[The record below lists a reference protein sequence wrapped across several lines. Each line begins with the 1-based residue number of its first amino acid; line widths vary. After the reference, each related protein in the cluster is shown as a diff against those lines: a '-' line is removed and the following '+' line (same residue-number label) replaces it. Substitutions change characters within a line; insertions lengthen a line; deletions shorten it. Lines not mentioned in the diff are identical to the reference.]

1 MNRMLC
7 LCIGRVGTCMGTMA
21 FAGAL
26 PVLSSV
32 WAMDAKTAGGIQ
44 TAFNLANALALFVA
58 AYVSDRF
65 GARRVYLV
73 CIWSGAVAI
82 AIFALFATS
91 AASALP
97 LIVLVGLTQ
106 GGAYAPAMILAAD
119 MSSPSSRG
127 HAMGLVLASGSLGY
141 MLGIV
146 FALWGATVHG
156 AWMGL
161 GICAVGGFL
170 GAAVGHLG
178 LKGEAKASF
187 RAAPKPLVPEGAPA
201 ANWRAGLGPAS
212 CCLFI
217 GYVAHCWELLGNFAW
232 TPSLLA
238 AALRPLGF
246 GAMTTGLM
254 IGATIHLSGMA
265 ATYLIA
271 ALSDRWRRT
280 HVLIAVAGAGALCS
294 MLMGMSAQWGPVCT
308 VAIAAVGSFFIFG
321 DSGVLT
327 AAMTEAVPSER
338 LGRIM
343 AVRSIMGFGAGA
355 LAPMIFGAVFDATGR
370 WEWAYGVLALGG
382 GIALFAAIA
391 LQRLSAGERRRS
403 SALAVGAD

>member
-1 MNRMLC
+1 MNRLLW

-73 CIWSGAVAI
+73 CIWSGAVAVS
-82 AIFALFATS
+82 AFAVFATS

-119 MSSPSSRG
+119 MSSAKSRG
-127 HAMGLVLASGSLGY
+127 RAMGMVLASGSLGY

-146 FALWGATVHG
+146 FALWGATEYG
-156 AWMGL
+156 AMTGL

-170 GAAVGHLG
+170 GAAVGHLS
-178 LKGEAKASF
+178 LEDDAKASL
-187 RAAPKPLVPEGAPA
+187 RAKPQGSFPNGASA
-201 ANWRAGLGPAS
+201 TSWRSGLGPAS

-238 AALRPLGF
+238 AALRPLDF
-246 GAMTTGLM
+246 GAMATGVI
-254 IGATIHLSGMA
+254 IGATIHLSGMT
-265 ATYLIA
+265 ATYLLA
-271 ALSDRWRRT
+271 ALSDKWSRT
-280 HVLIAVAGAGALCS
+280 HVLIAVAAAGASCS
-294 MLMGMSAQWGPVCT
+294 LLMGMSLHWGPAWT
-308 VAIAAVGSFFIFG
+308 VAIAAIGSFFIFG

-327 AAMTEAVPSER
+327 AAMTEEVPPER

-343 AVRSIMGFGAGA
+343 AVRSVMGFGAGA
-355 LAPMIFGAVFDATGR
+355 LAPMSFGTVLDATR
-370 WEWAYGVLALGG
+370 MWEWAYGVLALGG
-382 GIALFAAIA
+382 GIAL
-391 LQRLSAGERRRS
+391 LSAIVLRLVSIGTGGHLS
-403 SALAVGAD
+403 VLAAKSD

>member
-1 MNRMLC
+1 MNRLLW

-26 PVLSSV
+26 PVLTSA
-32 WAMDAKTAGGIQ
+32 WAMDARTAGGIQ
-44 TAFNLANALALFVA
+44 TALNLANALALFVA

-65 GARRVYLV
+65 GAQRVYLF
-73 CIWSGAVAI
+73 CIWSGVVALSV
-82 AIFALFATS
+82 FALFATS

-119 MSSPSSRG
+119 MSSTASRG
-127 HAMGLVLASGSLGY
+127 RAMGMVLASGSLGY

-146 FALWGATVHG
+146 LALWGATEYG
-156 AWMGL
+156 ATVGL
-161 GICAVGGFL
+161 GICAVGGLL
-170 GAAVGHLG
+170 GAAMGHLS
-178 LKGEAKASF
+178 LRGEGRASCQIESPN
-187 RAAPKPLVPEGAPA
+187 ALPSVPA
-201 ANWRAGLGPAS
+201 AEWRSGVGPAS
-212 CCLFI
+212 CCLFV

-238 AALRPLGF
+238 TVLGPLEL
-246 GAMTTGLM
+246 GAMSTGLI

-265 ATYLIA
+265 ATYLLA
-271 ALSDRWRRT
+271 ALSDKWHRT
-280 HVLIAVAGAGALCS
+280 HVLIAVAGVGAVCS
-294 MLMGMSAQWGPVCT
+294 LLMGISAQWGPVWT

-327 AAMTEAVPSER
+327 AAMTEEVPSEL

-343 AVRSIMGFGAGA
+343 AVRSVMGFGAGA
-355 LAPMIFGAVFDATGR
+355 LAPMCFGAVFDVTGR

-382 GIALFAAIA
+382 IIALLAAVA
-391 LQRLSAGERRRS
+391 LRRFRVGRVGLP
-403 SALAVGAD
+403 SALTAKVD